1 MVWQG
6 EGPLVEGDV
15 AAAVD
20 RLIVMVVVGCG
31 DCNGYG
37 GTTALVVVVVVVR
50 LMSRWWV
57 WCPGGG
63 QAVVTRPLRFRL
75 AWRSMLGLS
84 GSD

>member
-1 MVWQG
+1 MEVVWQG
-6 EGPLVEGDV
+6 EGPLVGGDV

-20 RLIVMVVVGCG
+20 RLVVMVVVGCG

-57 WCPGGG
+57 
-63 QAVVTRPLRFRL
+63 
-75 AWRSMLGLS
+75 
-84 GSD
+84 

>member
-37 GTTALVVVVVVVR
+37 GTTAVGTAAAVVVVVAVAE
-50 LMSRWWV
+50 LLLLELPLLWWS
-57 WCPGGG
+57 WW
-63 QAVVTRPLRFRL
+63 L
-75 AWRSMLGLS
+75 W
-84 GSD
+84 